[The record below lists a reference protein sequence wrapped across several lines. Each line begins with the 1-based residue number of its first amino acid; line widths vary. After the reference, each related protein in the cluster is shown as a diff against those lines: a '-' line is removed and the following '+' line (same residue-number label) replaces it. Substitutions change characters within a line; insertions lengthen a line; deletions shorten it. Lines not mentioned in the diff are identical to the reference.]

1 MYDTYIIDDKQADR
15 KHLRDLLVQ
24 YQIQNGVEAR
34 ITGCTFADQLTPQ
47 TVTVMYFL
55 DAAGGRVQPVIA
67 QVRAG
72 QTQHHIVLTAPSFQQ
87 LIQAVTAET
96 LPTGL
101 LLKPVGAEELFRLL
115 RAVEQPSAV
124 QTQATYVW
132 TVKARRYSIAQDA
145 ILYFESR
152 SKKTFLVTA
161 AQEYEL
167 SASLDALEEQLG
179 SRFVRTHRSYLV
191 NQRHI
196 LSYEACEASVQSD
209 IRQLPDAN
217 LFEQTLLQAPRPGH
231 DPLLFFRGLNFYR
244 SPRVPA
250 FSHLALYELAWI
262 SPRRYFRLPSVP
274 IRIHEFQS
282 NRMKRSEY
290 QFIINDPISIP
301 PIGILA
307 LPGDAAPQPWLTNA
321 VLHHLQTQ
329 TESSYAEEEHEHL

>member
-1 MYDTYIIDDKQADR
+1 MRFQIDTVQCR
-15 KHLRDLLVQ
+15 ELLVQ
-24 YQIQNGVEAR
+24 LTNGCAALEQAKKNARYVRLQLHTQTCDTQI
-34 ITGCTFADQLTPQ
+34 
-47 TVTVMYFL
+47 
-55 DAAGGRVQPVIA
+55 
-67 QVRAG
+67 
-72 QTQHHIVLTAPSFQQ
+72 
-87 LIQAVTAET
+87 
-96 LPTGL
+96 
-101 LLKPVGAEELFRLL
+101 
-115 RAVEQPSAV
+115 
-124 QTQATYVW
+124 
-132 TVKARRYSIAQDA
+132 
-145 ILYFESR
+145 
-152 SKKTFLVTA
+152 
-161 AQEYEL
+161 
-167 SASLDALEEQLG
+167 DALNRTEQHLE
-179 SRFVRTHRSYLV
+179 L
-191 NQRHI
+191 
-196 LSYEACEASVQSD
+196 LEAQSVQSD

-217 LFEQTLLQAPRPGH
+217 LFEQTLLQAPRPCH

>member
-1 MYDTYIIDDKQADR
+1 MRRTGAGEKNARYVRLQLHTQTCDTQIDALNR
-15 KHLRDLLVQ
+15 T
-24 YQIQNGVEAR
+24 E
-34 ITGCTFADQLTPQ
+34 
-47 TVTVMYFL
+47 
-55 DAAGGRVQPVIA
+55 
-67 QVRAG
+67 
-72 QTQHHIVLTAPSFQQ
+72 QQ
-87 LIQAVTAET
+87 LE
-96 LPTGL
+96 L
-101 LLKPVGAEELFRLL
+101 LEAQLNRMVQRL
-115 RAVEQPSAV
+115 S
-124 QTQATYVW
+124 
-132 TVKARRYSIAQDA
+132 
-145 ILYFESR
+145 
-152 SKKTFLVTA
+152 
-161 AQEYEL
+161 
-167 SASLDALEEQLG
+167 QLADK
-179 SRFVRTHRSYLV
+179 
-191 NQRHI
+191 
-196 LSYEACEASVQSD
+196 YEACEASVQSD

-217 LFEQTLLQAPRPGH
+217 LFEQTLLQAPRPCH
-231 DPLLFFRGLNFYR
+231 DPLLFFRGLKFYR

>member
-1 MYDTYIIDDKQADR
+1 MRVQIDTVQCR
-15 KHLRDLLVQ
+15 ELLVQ
-24 YQIQNGVEAR
+24 LTNGCAALEQAKKNARYVRLQLHTQTCDTQI
-34 ITGCTFADQLTPQ
+34 
-47 TVTVMYFL
+47 
-55 DAAGGRVQPVIA
+55 DALNR
-67 QVRAG
+67 
-72 QTQHHIVLTAPSFQQ
+72 TEQQ
-87 LIQAVTAET
+87 LE
-96 LPTGL
+96 L
-101 LLKPVGAEELFRLL
+101 LEAQLNRMVQRL
-115 RAVEQPSAV
+115 S
-124 QTQATYVW
+124 
-132 TVKARRYSIAQDA
+132 
-145 ILYFESR
+145 
-152 SKKTFLVTA
+152 
-161 AQEYEL
+161 
-167 SASLDALEEQLG
+167 QLADK
-179 SRFVRTHRSYLV
+179 
-191 NQRHI
+191 
-196 LSYEACEASVQSD
+196 YEACEASVQSD